1 MGKLQ
6 LWLNVNRLSLNI
18 SKTNF
23 VIFHPFNKPLKHQI
37 TLKIQKT
44 AISQKKH
51 IRYLGVIIDS
61 TLTWKQQ
68 IKNILCKISR
78 AIGIM
83 YKLSPSLNHIMLKN
97 IYYSLI
103 YSHIVYAIQVCGSA
117 GKSEI
122 DKILILQ
129 KRAIRLIYNKAK
141 RPIIPGP
148 LASTNPMFYKQDI
161 LTIQIARIVGIH
173 LKIFMSGSN

>member
-1 MGKLQ
+1 MSTLMESHQRSKKLHAWYCMVLFWVHYINDLPNISKILDFYLFADDTNIYYESDNLEKLGKKVNKDLGKLQ

-18 SKTNF
+18 SETNF

-44 AISQKKH
+44 TISQKKN
-51 IRYLGVIIDS
+51 IKYLGVIIDS

-83 YKLSPSLNHIMLKN
+83 YK
-97 IYYSLI
+97 
-103 YSHIVYAIQVCGSA
+103 
-117 GKSEI
+117 
-122 DKILILQ
+122 
-129 KRAIRLIYNKAK
+129 
-141 RPIIPGP
+141 
-148 LASTNPMFYKQDI
+148 
-161 LTIQIARIVGIH
+161 
-173 LKIFMSGSN
+173 